1 MEDGRDNRFLKG
13 LICGVLLT
21 LGCMAMWAGIYRI
34 RLNKRLQ
41 EWQTSPQPVTEAQAG
56 QDGAD
61 GADQSERETTEELA
75 LDAVTVSEKI
85 EEIQD
90 IINSK
95 YRGDIDPAQVEEYIY
110 VGLVAGLGDPYSE
123 YFPKQEKQFFDEDNK
138 GVYSG
143 IGATFEQDVESG
155 KITVASCFAGSAA
168 DRAGLLAGDEIRAV
182 NGQSVEGMSL
192 DDLVED
198 VRTSLEE
205 SVEIELLRGS
215 ETVNVTVEIEQV
227 EIPTAEN
234 RMLGDGI
241 GYLQITEF
249 DDVTVEQVKEALTD
263 LQSQGM
269 EKLVVDLRDN
279 PGGILQDVCAV
290 LNYFLPE
297 GLIVYMENKHGERTE
312 YFADGDPLFEGPLAV
327 LVNGSSA
334 SAAEVF
340 AGAVKDRGIG
350 TLVGTTT
357 YGKGVAQTMY
367 NLADGSALKLT
378 TDKYFTPNGNDI
390 NEKGIEPDV
399 EVPAADGNG
408 EEDPQLQE
416 AVRILEES

>member
-297 GLIVYMENKHGERTE
+297 GLIV
-312 YFADGDPLFEGPLAV
+312 
-327 LVNGSSA
+327 
-334 SAAEVF
+334 
-340 AGAVKDRGIG
+340 
-350 TLVGTTT
+350 
-357 YGKGVAQTMY
+357 
-367 NLADGSALKLT
+367 
-378 TDKYFTPNGNDI
+378 
-390 NEKGIEPDV
+390 
-399 EVPAADGNG
+399 
-408 EEDPQLQE
+408 
-416 AVRILEES
+416 